1 MKNKTSKLLLIG
13 AITSSFFLTNCDEL
27 DQVLE
32 TTNTV
37 MSSGG
42 SSAPALTNDEVIA
55 GLKEALT
62 KGISEGA
69 DIASMTDG
77 FFKNPQ
83 IKLPFPPDAQKV
95 KDKAIELGM
104 QNKVDEFE
112 LTLNRAA
119 EAASK
124 EAKPIFIDA
133 IKQMS
138 IGDGFAILKGSDNAA
153 TNYLRDKT
161 TASLKEAFSPKVQTA
176 IETVNLTKYWEPL
189 TKAYNTST
197 LLTGKDEVN
206 TDLNAYVTDK
216 AVTGLFFLIEQK
228 EKEIRKDP
236 IARTTDLLKK
246 VFSTLDN

>member
-1 MKNKTSKLLLIG
+1 MRKSKLILIG
-13 AITSSFFLTNCDEL
+13 SILTALSITGCDEL
-27 DQVLE
+27 NKVIE

-37 MSSGG
+37 INSESP
-42 SSAPALTNDEVIA
+42 ATAALTNEEVIA

-77 FFKNPQ
+77 FFKNPK

-95 KDKAIELGM
+95 KNKAIELGF
-104 QNKVDEFE
+104 QNKVDQFE

-119 EAASK
+119 EEASK
-124 EAKPIFIDA
+124 EAKPIFVDA

-138 IGDGFAILKGSDNAA
+138 IGDGFAILKGADNAA
-153 TNYLRDKT
+153 TNYLREKT
-161 TASLKEAFSPKVQTA
+161 TNNLKQAFSPKVQTA
-176 IETVNLTKYWEPL
+176 IEKVNLTKYWEPL
-189 TKAYNTST
+189 TSLYNTST

-216 AVTGLFFLIEQK
+216 AVSGLFTLIEEK